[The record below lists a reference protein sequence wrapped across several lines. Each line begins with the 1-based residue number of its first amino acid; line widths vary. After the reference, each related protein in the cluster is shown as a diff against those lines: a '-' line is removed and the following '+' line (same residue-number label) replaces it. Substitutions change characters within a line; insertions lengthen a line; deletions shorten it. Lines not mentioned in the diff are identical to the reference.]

1 MKRLVVAAVAVLL
14 LSGCASAPAKSPAQK
29 PKFAI
34 GASATAIANAVKA
47 CKDVTQNSVPAS
59 ATDLASLATCKIN
72 GAPVQF
78 YSWKTV
84 EAAASTE
91 PFGGPD
97 GAEYYYAASKTWS
110 TLPMVEGDIPGQ
122 KAVAEAIVKSI
133 GGRVVHFTS

>member
-14 LSGCASAPAKSPAQK
+14 LSGCASAPAKAPVQK

-47 CKDVTQNSVPAS
+47 CKDVAQEAVPAS
-59 ATDLASLATCKIN
+59 ATDVASLASCMIN

-78 YSWKTV
+78 YSWKTKS
-84 EAAASTE
+84 AAASAAPVGTPE
-91 PFGGPD
+91 M
-97 GAEYYYAASKTWS
+97 YYAASETWT
-110 TLPMVEGDIPGQ
+110 TLPKIEGDLPGQ
-122 KAVAEAIVKSI
+122 KAAAEAVVKSL